1 MKKVKDYYY
10 HLAKEKNLSARS
22 VFKLQEIDE
31 KYHLIKKGM
40 SIMDM
45 GASPGSWTEYALQE
59 VGSEGRIV
67 AIDLKPL
74 HKTLPPPVTFIEGD
88 IFQLNQDNFPDP
100 NMKFD
105 LILSDMAPNTSG
117 NKGLNHQQS
126 LDLCHEVFKRCDLL
140 LKRDKDVI
148 VKVFQGEDLQAF
160 ILEEV
165 KPRFKSYK
173 LFKPKSSRK
182 ESVELFIIGFKFKG
196 KTYRTG

>member
-45 GASPGSWTEYALQE
+45 GASPGSWTEYALQK
-59 VGSEGRIV
+59 VGSEGQII

-74 HKTLPPPVTFIEGD
+74 HKTFPPPVTFIEGD
-88 IFQLNQDNFPDP
+88 IFQLNQDSFPDP
-100 NMKFD
+100 NRMFN

-117 NKGLNHQQS
+117 NKGLSHQQS
-126 LDLCHEVFKRCDLL
+126 LDLCHEVIRRCDLL
-140 LKRDKDVI
+140 LKKDGDIVI
-148 VKVFQGEDLQAF
+148 KVFQGEDLQTF

-182 ESVELFIIGFKFKG
+182 ESVELFIIGFGFKG
-196 KTYRTG
+196 TL

>member
-31 KYHLIKKGM
+31 KYHLIKKGV

-45 GASPGSWTEYALQE
+45 GASPGSWTEYALQK
-59 VGSEGRIV
+59 VGAEGQII

-74 HKTLPPPVTFIEGD
+74 HKAFSPPVTFIEGD
-88 IFQLNQDNFPDP
+88 IFQLSKDDFPDP

-126 LDLCHEVFKRCDLL
+126 IDLCREVVRHCDLL
-140 LKRDKDVI
+140 LKKDGNIV

-165 KPRFKSYK
+165 KPRFASYK

-182 ESVELFIIGFKFKG
+182 ESVELFIIGFKFKE
-196 KTYRTG
+196 RA